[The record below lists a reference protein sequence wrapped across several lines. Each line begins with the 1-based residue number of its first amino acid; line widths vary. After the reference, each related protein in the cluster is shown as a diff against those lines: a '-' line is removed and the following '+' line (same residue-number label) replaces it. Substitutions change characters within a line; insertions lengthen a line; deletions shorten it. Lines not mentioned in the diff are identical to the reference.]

1 MKPSSALAVT
11 LSVALLFPSSG
22 NARPSPRA
30 VVVPPAFPAARHPV
44 LSRRVPVPARLAPA
58 ALNGVVKQYCGK
70 CHNDTMKRGNLTLS
84 AFDVATPFGQPDV
97 AERMVAKLRTGMMP
111 PVGSARPKGD
121 TLEALVTELE
131 TRLDSVAV
139 INPDPGRRTFQRL
152 NRAEYQTAVK
162 QLLGLDVEAA
172 NYLPPDTKS
181 DNFDNIADVQALSPT
196 LLGAY
201 LRAAGDISWLAVG
214 NPKASA
220 SASTYTMP
228 KMASQTSHV
237 EGTPYGSRGGM
248 VVTHTFPADGKY
260 QFNVNFFHETTG
272 AFAGGLARGEALE
285 IAIDGARVALIE
297 IDRFM
302 HASDPNGVAQGA
314 LPVKVTAGP
323 HRVSAAFVP
332 PRFQGVVQDLI
343 SPLKYSLNSTSNA
356 VAYGFTLLPH
366 LRELTITGPY
376 APTGVTETHIRRQ
389 LFTCRPTTA
398 AAERPCALS
407 IVNRLGTQAYRR
419 PLTEE
424 DRDGLM
430 SLYDAGRTAS
440 GSFEQGIR
448 LVLEGMLA
456 SPDFVFRFE
465 RAPSSATASKPY
477 MLRDIDLASRL
488 SFFLW
493 SAPPDNALLTAATRG
508 RLSQPGGLER
518 EVKRMLNDP
527 RAKALSTR
535 FAAQWLRLPDLDVVT
550 PDIRQYPD
558 FDEQLKNG
566 MRQETELFFDDL
578 VKRDRPVLD
587 LYRADYT
594 FVNEQLARHYGMK
607 NVVGPAFRRVSYPDA
622 NRRGLLSHASVLTL
636 TSHATRTSAVERGK
650 WVMEVLLNSPPPPPP
665 PGVPDLEATPG
676 SDGARPLTV
685 RERMEQHRKNPSC
698 SSCHKMMDP
707 IGLALEQYDVT
718 GKLRRR
724 DNGMPIDSRGDLWD
738 GSTAN
743 NANELQAA
751 LLRRQEALL
760 RTFTRHLM
768 AYAIGRRIDAHDM
781 PSVRSIVRSAA
792 TQDHR
797 MSAYIM
803 GVVRSPAFR
812 MQKLEP
818 SATVESGPAGASS
831 SFR

>member
-1 MKPSSALAVT
+1 
-11 LSVALLFPSSG
+11 
-22 NARPSPRA
+22 
-30 VVVPPAFPAARHPV
+30 
-44 LSRRVPVPARLAPA
+44 
-58 ALNGVVKQYCGK
+58 
-70 CHNDTMKRGNLTLS
+70 
-84 AFDVATPFGQPDV
+84 
-97 AERMVAKLRTGMMP
+97 
-111 PVGSARPKGD
+111 
-121 TLEALVTELE
+121 
-131 TRLDSVAV
+131 
-139 INPDPGRRTFQRL
+139 
-152 NRAEYQTAVK
+152 
-162 QLLGLDVEAA
+162 
-172 NYLPPDTKS
+172 
-181 DNFDNIADVQALSPT
+181 
-196 LLGAY
+196 
-201 LRAAGDISWLAVG
+201 
-214 NPKASA
+214 
-220 SASTYTMP
+220 
-228 KMASQTSHV
+228 
-237 EGTPYGSRGGM
+237 
-248 VVTHTFPADGKY
+248 
-260 QFNVNFFHETTG
+260 
-272 AFAGGLARGEALE
+272 
-285 IAIDGARVALIE
+285 
-297 IDRFM
+297 
-302 HASDPNGVAQGA
+302 
-314 LPVKVTAGP
+314 
-323 HRVSAAFVP
+323 
-332 PRFQGVVQDLI
+332 
-343 SPLKYSLNSTSNA
+343 
-356 VAYGFTLLPH
+356 
-366 LRELTITGPY
+366 
-376 APTGVTETHIRRQ
+376 
-389 LFTCRPTTA
+389 
-398 AAERPCALS
+398 
-407 IVNRLGTQAYRR
+407 
-419 PLTEE
+419 
-424 DRDGLM
+424 
-430 SLYDAGRTAS
+430 
-440 GSFEQGIR
+440 
-448 LVLEGMLA
+448 MLH
-456 SPDFVFRFE
+456 
-465 RAPSSATASKPY
+465 
-477 MLRDIDLASRL
+477 
-488 SFFLW
+488 
-493 SAPPDNALLTAATRG
+493 
-508 RLSQPGGLER
+508 
-518 EVKRMLNDP
+518 DP

-558 FDEQLKNG
+558 FDEQLKNS

-760 RTFTRHLM
+760 RTFTRNLM

-781 PSVRSIVRSAA
+781 PSVRRIVRSAA

-797 MSAYIM
+797 LSAYIM

-812 MQKLEP
+812 MQKLDP
-818 SATVESGPAGASS
+818 STTVESGPAGASS